1 MKTIYHRGHRG
12 TQGPRVRGYDFESS
26 SELQVVHSCMM
37 RKRFV
42 TAILDEVLLIN
53 RIAEQIRHN
62 IA

>member
-1 MKTIYHRGHRG
+1 
-12 TQGPRVRGYDFESS
+12 
-26 SELQVVHSCMM
+26 MM